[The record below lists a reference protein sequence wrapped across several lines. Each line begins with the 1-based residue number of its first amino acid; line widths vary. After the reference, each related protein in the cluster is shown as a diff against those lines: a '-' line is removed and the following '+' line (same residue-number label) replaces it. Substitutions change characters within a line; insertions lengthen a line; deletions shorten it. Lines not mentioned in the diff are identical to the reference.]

1 MDNLA
6 RNAMLAKQAGM
17 SYGKWKAMQ
26 PVVTKTEKAPLPQ
39 GWRECEVCGKPY
51 RKHGG
56 QKYCGIDCRK
66 QAYSDKAR
74 TIKRVYNKKYRE
86 AQKEKKNETTIPQ
99 GG

>member
-66 QAYSDKAR
+66 QAYADKER
-74 TIKRVYNKKYRE
+74 EIKRKYMRKRRAME
-86 AQKEKKNETTIPQ
+86 NESET
-99 GG
+99 